1 MRGCEMHVET
11 KWHEKTEPKKKK
23 VKEIQSGLCRHKKNG
38 DVLSAAALIPEQR
51 ERASKTPIKPP
62 TE

>member
-1 MRGCEMHVET
+1 MHVET

-38 DVLSAAALIPEQR
+38 DVLSAAALIPEQ
-51 ERASKTPIKPP
+51 
-62 TE
+62 